1 MDGDAPARRAPASGA
16 RDGDPLG
23 RVFPGRLR
31 GGAGWS
37 GYATDPL
44 VARWGVGRAGML
56 LGLIWG
62 LWHVV
67 PYLQADPSVAWIFWY
82 GFVET
87 VALRVLIVW
96 LHRSAGRSVWAAALF
111 HATVNLSFFAFPN
124 GGSHM
129 ERFLL
134 DTVLAVAE
142 KGESPVPILLLGLDQ
157 GALLA
162 LSLACVWPETVSG
175 VAAIGGYLPEI
186 PGWVPDDRP
195 LHGMPVLLVHDPEYP
210 EVSPA
215 LQQKTEETLIAKGA
229 QVTVRSVARARQL
242 HPPLAYLLN
251 EWMEIV
257 RSR

>member
-1 MDGDAPARRAPASGA
+1 RTLLVRDARPGPSRTHVPWRQ
-16 RDGDPLG
+16 
-23 RVFPGRLR
+23 PGRN
-31 GGAGWS
+31 GAVS
-37 GYATDPL
+37 ST
-44 VARWGVGRAGML
+44 
-56 LGLIWG
+56 
-62 LWHVV
+62 
-67 PYLQADPSVAWIFWY
+67 PSWRSRRKAK
-82 GFVET
+82 
-87 VALRVLIVW
+87 VL
-96 LHRSAGRSVWAAALF
+96 S
-111 HATVNLSFFAFPN
+111 
-124 GGSHM
+124 
-129 ERFLL
+129 
-134 DTVLAVAE
+134 
-142 KGESPVPILLLGLDQ
+142 PILLLGLDQ

-186 PGWVPDDRP
+186 PGWVPDDLP

>member
-1 MDGDAPARRAPASGA
+1 M
-16 RDGDPLG
+16 
-23 RVFPGRLR
+23 V
-31 GGAGWS
+31 
-37 GYATDPL
+37 Y
-44 VARWGVGRAGML
+44 GRAK
-56 LGLIWG
+56 
-62 LWHVV
+62 
-67 PYLQADPSVAWIFWY
+67 
-82 GFVET
+82 
-87 VALRVLIVW
+87 
-96 LHRSAGRSVWAAALF
+96 GRSW
-111 HATVNLSFFAFPN
+111 FAMQGLAHPEPTSL
-124 GGSHM
+124 GDSLVEM